1 MCPIYVG
8 YLTILFSSSSQTSQ
22 SLNLIF
28 CCPFHTISHRC
39 RNSSRHG
46 LLAHADRAQRIGL
59 RSIRLPT
66 FSANP
71 GLTNRFMWLFTPINS
86 TLPSTMQSPFDS
98 TLPSTLRCGEGMHER
113 KLLEKGYQGLEPE
126 KMDDPKALESWVIV
140 ITIKVRALKTGTRR
154 ILTFHAP

>member
-1 MCPIYVG
+1 MQGSNSYLHPIFYTNLFIYFTRRHVATEPCEPGLSRAPRLIGPKINSSKSSTSINSDGLAEVLDLVIYSGILMCPIYVG

-71 GLTNRFMWLFTPINS
+71 GLTNRFM
-86 TLPSTMQSPFDS
+86 
-98 TLPSTLRCGEGMHER
+98 
-113 KLLEKGYQGLEPE
+113 
-126 KMDDPKALESWVIV
+126 
-140 ITIKVRALKTGTRR
+140 
-154 ILTFHAP
+154 